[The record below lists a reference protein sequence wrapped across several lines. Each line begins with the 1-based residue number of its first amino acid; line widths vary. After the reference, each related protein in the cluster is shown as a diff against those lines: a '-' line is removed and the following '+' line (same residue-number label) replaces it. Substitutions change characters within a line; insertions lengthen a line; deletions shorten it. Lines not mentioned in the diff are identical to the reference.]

1 MRHTIGGHLEGYLTE
16 TYGDWLEEAW
26 MDVLEINCKRLERT
40 H

>member
-1 MRHTIGGHLEGYLTE
+1 MRHTIGGYLEGCV
-16 TYGDWLEEAW
+16 GDWLEEAW